1 MAVWVVGYTWAMD
14 VGCPE
19 LALCRD
25 IGCVGSDA
33 GVSENSYMSFRSSL
47 MPEVVA
53 LLLSSP

>member
-25 IGCVGSDA
+25 IGCVGSGA
-33 GVSENSYMSFRSSL
+33 GVRIVL
-47 MPEVVA
+47 C
-53 LLLSSP
+53 LSGAA